1 MALQA
6 SVGLFKAPQ
15 ATYSRRALLRQ
26 QKLGDGRVSDELRH
40 DGRQLPAARGA
51 RLAPR
56 REKHMASRAAGATQR
71 EGREVWGEGSG
82 GLPIASG
89 RGERQTHSVKRV
101 GHVELR
107 AVGALEH
114 AQLDVLGQ
122 NAGEQP
128 LGEERVFVQKL
139 RTRTSSTKKAGERE
153 RRSRV

>member
-1 MALQA
+1 MGRGLRG
-6 SVGLFKAPQ
+6 SPDRVG
-15 ATYSRRALLRQ
+15 SRREADAQ
-26 QKLGDGRVSDELRH
+26 
-40 DGRQLPAARGA
+40 
-51 RLAPR
+51 
-56 REKHMASRAAGATQR
+56 RE
-71 EGREVWGEGSG
+71 EGREDVSEAVVEEG
-82 GLPIASG
+82 G
-89 RGERQTHSVKRV
+89 RAAAR
-101 GHVELR
+101 HVELR